1 MGRHRRARSDKSSP
15 RLHPA
20 SERKKYGGRGGEFGP
35 VHRYTGPEHSV
46 SDTEHA
52 ETTGKYN
59 QSTSSRQDL
68 SHCGRCLI
76 VLRLGEAAFVPEA
89 ATGGARKNE
98 EFKPQNAQPSGIAS
112 RVEQTN
118 ALHWIRSHLEV
129 HPDTSLPKQD
139 VFDEYKT
146 YCDNMKYRNLSP
158 ADFGKMMKMAFPN
171 LKARRLG
178 TRGNSKYCY
187 GGLRKKSELQP
198 PSFPSL
204 DLPSKSDQI
213 NSSTSLLQSLSCP
226 AEQNDDQI
234 VSAASYLICEW
245 AQGALKRSFDTV
257 LDLARYL
264 ILNNV
269 VSRASTAAFTVLHAG
284 DKATTSPR
292 AGSANGGASLKPLL
306 SPSPFGKPLD
316 AKQQLQRKIH
326 RKQQAEQLRKLREE
340 QGVPASQAAEQ
351 VTPPQTP
358 TNQGASFQL
367 PTNQVPV
374 SPIKQTN
381 QVAAVIIKVTNP
393 VTASSMNLTNQVP
406 ASSIAQ
412 ADKYETVTS
421 AKPSGSG
428 DENKHKT
435 QDKGPTTSKKGDQD
449 TGVSC
454 PLNSAPKTQDAS
466 KASAEAVNSGKVSKG
481 GKTATSS
488 AAGQA
493 KKTVAPGENK
503 TVVNSATVVLQ
514 GISETS
520 KTVSAGGVSPRD
532 SLTLTV
538 TSTTS
543 SSQGK
548 SSNSAFGKQAVKS
561 GRKESPGKV
570 TTQRTTPNVVVAPK
584 GSIPTIAV
592 TLPYIY
598 KLVSPVVT
606 TSSYSSTAPTTSLQ
620 LNAAVS
626 SQKPLSTA
634 VPVGTVLSTGT
645 APIIRVVSLATTG
658 APPASISS
666 ASGHLAALATR
677 QVATNQKPGT
687 AVVAIPQIY
696 TTTSES
702 TMAVPIATVTSSV
715 AKATEVTMVTTPS
728 LVSTTCKAK
737 IAVSAASEKRPASE
751 ASSPAKRL
759 AVSRV
764 VEDRTQSNSSQNRQR
779 TTPQSENTPQD
790 SSPCIQMVASTQ
802 PRQGLPHNSPLQVVN
817 VNTLVADSNR
827 LPQDAQPSNQSNGGE
842 LKLSM
847 PSQDLLSPNQEVR
860 NIMQQ
865 PSHLSSKMA
874 SSNLST
880 QGNRS
885 KGNTPLPEIAE
896 LVDYQYG
903 SNLSHTNTPTPRSN
917 LPSPCMEME
926 QAMRQQAPL
935 AQDTM
940 MAYTTLAQETQINI
954 QLQQKVVQD
963 AVDQVIQSTTPMS
976 TPRATPTQGM
986 GTPRATPTQE
996 MLTPRHTPTCMSMSA
1011 PNSIPP
1017 SPVDQ
1022 QEPFSFMPIQQNP
1035 VYDDGNMNINTSSPI
1050 KPMQRPRATHFN
1062 ANNSN
1067 SNPEW
1072 ADKQQGNTASSRQH
1086 PPPSYQETIAQ
1097 RNGSNNSSN
1106 VQKLGGGSVFRNPNE
1121 SAAVFR
1127 SPTNGQ
1133 DNIQQIRQRFI
1144 QERLGQNRFSNHP
1157 AYTMRRNPHRNL
1169 SGGSNSSLT
1178 SPLVSPC
1185 SSRSITPVSP
1195 IMEHGN
1201 QMDASYGSLNQS
1213 TGSRIH
1219 LPQSPIYPSG
1229 HAGVSYPVQNR
1240 NRHRNLSGSI
1250 LYSPHHQSSLSAQ
1263 LRAYT
1268 QQMHQQQQ
1276 HQQQQQ
1282 AVPTDQ
1288 QPPTTFRSQS
1298 VPLPELL
1305 NNIAGFNNYNQQ
1317 VNVNQDYTNMPSQ
1330 TNVGTYAAK
1339 RNLTELLEKESAQG
1353 YSDDP
1358 TYEDVS
1364 NALQANAGNYQ
1375 ENILQTDFQNG
1386 SQGQEEVQN
1395 QGYGVNQFGTQTW
1408 PSGGSGSTSPDLIN
1422 EIAANLA
1429 SMEEFSNLDSNS
1441 LFDPSKV
1448 PDSDTPSTLDD
1459 MTSLHDVGSFTEMCD
1474 DTGAQGCGGSV
1485 TGMDVMGGNGN
1496 FALTTSTGYGVQGW

>member
-1 MGRHRRARSDKSSP
+1 MGD
-15 RLHPA
+15 
-20 SERKKYGGRGGEFGP
+20 EGE
-35 VHRYTGPEHSV
+35 TA
-46 SDTEHA
+46 D
-52 ETTGKYN
+52 TTGTPDKN
-59 QSTSSRQDL
+59 TPSQQQNMQKRLENTISQSVQDKISAIVEDVSSFSDL
-68 SHCGRCLI
+68 EKL
-76 VLRLGEAAFVPEA
+76 LLYLKLP
-89 ATGGARKNE
+89 TGGARKHE
-98 EFKPQNAQPSGIAS
+98 EFKPQNAQPSSMAS

-118 ALHWIRSHLEV
+118 ALHWIRSHLEI

-204 DLPSKSDQI
+204 DLPSKSEQA
-213 NSSTSLLQSLSCP
+213 NTSTGLLQSLSCP

-234 VSAASYLICEW
+234 VSAASYLVCEW
-245 AQGALKRSFDTV
+245 AQGTLKRSFDTV

-292 AGSANGGASLKPLL
+292 AGSANGGSSLKPLL

-340 QGVPASQAAEQ
+340 QGAPASQAAEP

-358 TNQGASFQL
+358 TNQVVSFQL
-367 PTNQVPV
+367 PTNQVPA

-381 QVAAVIIKVTNP
+381 QVAAVMIKVTNP
-393 VTASSMNLTNQVP
+393 VTASPMTLTNQVP

-412 ADKYETVTS
+412 ADKDKTVTVTS
-421 AKPSGSG
+421 LKPSSSG
-428 DENKHKT
+428 DETKHET
-435 QDKGPTTSKKGDQD
+435 QDKGPTTSRKGDQG
-449 TGVSC
+449 TGVSSS
-454 PLNSAPKTQDAS
+454 LNNGSKTQDSS
-466 KASAEAVNSGKVSKG
+466 KASADAVNSGKELKG
-481 GKTATSS
+481 DIVATIS
-488 AAGQA
+488 AAGQT
-493 KKTVAPGENK
+493 KKMVAPGENM
-503 TVVNSATVVLQ
+503 SATIVLQ
-514 GISETS
+514 GISDTN
-520 KTVSAGGVSPRD
+520 KAVSAGGGSSRD

-538 TSTTS
+538 ASTTN
-543 SSQGK
+543 SSQGN
-548 SSNSAFGKQAVKS
+548 SLNSAFGKQAVKS
-561 GRKESPGKV
+561 GRKEATGQVSMQRAAVASVAV
-570 TTQRTTPNVVVAPK
+570 TPK

-592 TLPYIY
+592 TLPYFY

-606 TSSYSSTAPTTSLQ
+606 TSSCSSTTPTTSLQ

-626 SQKPLSTA
+626 SQNPLA
-634 VPVGTVLSTGT
+634 AAMPVGTVLSTGA

-658 APPASISS
+658 APSASVSS
-666 ASGHLAALATR
+666 ASGQLAALATR
-677 QVATNQKPGT
+677 QVAANQKPGT
-687 AVVAIPQIY
+687 AVVTLPQIY
-696 TTTSES
+696 TTTSE
-702 TMAVPIATVTSSV
+702 TAIAVPIATVTSV
-715 AKATEVTMVTTPS
+715 AKATSVTMATTSS
-728 LVSTTCKAK
+728 LVSATGKAK
-737 IAVSAASEKRPASE
+737 ATGTASEKRPASE
-751 ASSPAKRL
+751 AASPAKRL

-764 VEDRTQSNSSQNRQR
+764 GDERTTNSNTSQNRQKNVV
-779 TTPQSENTPQD
+779 QSENTPQEG
-790 SSPCIQMVASTQ
+790 SLCTETVASTQ
-802 PRQGLPHNSPLQVVN
+802 QRHGQPQNPPLQVVN
-817 VNTLVADSNR
+817 VNTLVANSNR
-827 LPQDAQPSNQSNGGE
+827 LPQEAPPSNQSYGGE
-842 LKLSM
+842 LKLTT

-865 PSHLSSKMA
+865 PSHPSSKMA
-874 SSNLST
+874 SSNPST
-880 QGNRS
+880 PGTRS
-885 KGNTPLPEIAE
+885 KGNTPLQEIAE
-896 LVDYQYG
+896 LVDCQYG
-903 SNLSHTNTPTPRSN
+903 ANLTSPLSHTNTPTPRSN
-917 LPSPCMEME
+917 LPSPVMEME
-926 QAMRQQAPL
+926 QATRQQVPL
-935 AQDTM
+935 GQDAM

-1011 PNSIPP
+1011 PNSVPP
-1017 SPVDQ
+1017 SPVDPR
-1022 QEPFSFMPIQQNP
+1022 EPFSFMPIQQNP
-1035 VYDDGNMNINTSSPI
+1035 VYDDANISMNTSSPI

-1072 ADKQQGNTASSRQH
+1072 ADKQQGNPSTSRPH

-1097 RNGSNNSSN
+1097 RSGGNNNGS
-1106 VQKLGGGSVFRNPNE
+1106 VQKLGGGSVFRNPNNPNE

-1133 DNIQQIRQRFI
+1133 DHIQQIRQRFI

-1157 AYTMRRNPHRNL
+1157 AYAMRRNPHRNL

-1185 SSRSITPVSP
+1185 SSRSVTPVSP
-1195 IMEHGN
+1195 IIEHGN
-1201 QMDASYGSLNQS
+1201 QMDTSYGGLNQNA
-1213 TGSRIH
+1213 GSRIH
-1219 LPQSPIYPSG
+1219 LPQSPIYP
-1229 HAGVSYPVQNR
+1229 AGQAGMGYPVQNR

-1263 LRAYT
+1263 LRA
-1268 QQMHQQQQ
+1268 
-1276 HQQQQQ
+1276 
-1282 AVPTDQ
+1282 
-1288 QPPTTFRSQS
+1288 SQS

-1305 NNIAGFNNYNQQ
+1305 NNLAGFNNYNQQ
-1317 VNVNQDYTNMPSQ
+1317 VNVNQDYTNMQNPA
-1330 TNVGTYAAK
+1330 NVGTYAAK

-1353 YSDDP
+1353 YSDDQ

-1386 SQGQEEVQN
+1386 GQGQDEAQN
-1395 QGYGVNQFGTQTW
+1395 QGYGVDQFGTQTW
-1408 PSGGSGSTSPDLIN
+1408 PTGGSGSASPDLIN

-1459 MTSLHDVGSFTEMCD
+1459 MTSLHDVGSFPEMCD
-1474 DTGAQGCGGSV
+1474 ETGAQGCGGSV
-1485 TGMDVMGGNGN
+1485 TGMDVIGGNGN

>member
-1 MGRHRRARSDKSSP
+1 MGDEGESPNQFTGTPDKNTPSQAQNMQKRLENTISQPVQDKISDIVKDVSS
-15 RLHPA
+15 
-20 SERKKYGGRGGEFGP
+20 F
-35 VHRYTGPEHSV
+35 
-46 SDTEHA
+46 SDLE
-52 ETTGKYN
+52 KLLLY
-59 QSTSSRQDL
+59 L
-68 SHCGRCLI
+68 KL
-76 VLRLGEAAFVPEA
+76 P
-89 ATGGARKNE
+89 TGGARKHD
-98 EFKPQNAQPSGIAS
+98 EFKPQNAQPSGTAS

-204 DLPSKSDQI
+204 DLPSKSDQQV
-213 NSSTSLLQSLSCP
+213 NSSASLLQSLSCP

-245 AQGALKRSFDTV
+245 AQGTLKRSFDTV

-340 QGVPASQAAEQ
+340 QGVPTSQAAEQ
-351 VTPPQTP
+351 VIPPQTP

-367 PTNQVPV
+367 STNQVPV

-381 QVAAVIIKVTNP
+381 QVAAVMIKVTNP
-393 VTASSMNLTNQVP
+393 VTASPMILTNQVP

-412 ADKYETVTS
+412 ADKDKTVTVTS
-421 AKPSGSG
+421 AKPSSSG
-428 DENKHKT
+428 DEIKHKT
-435 QDKGPTTSKKGDQD
+435 EDKGPTTSKKGDQG
-449 TGVSC
+449 TGVSSF
-454 PLNSAPKTQDAS
+454 LNSGPKTQDS
-466 KASAEAVNSGKVSKG
+466 RKASAEAVNSGKASQG
-481 GKTATSS
+481 DNFATSS
-488 AAGQA
+488 AAGQT
-493 KKTVAPGENK
+493 KKMVAPGEKK
-503 TVVNSATVVLQ
+503 TVVNPATIILQ
-514 GISETS
+514 GISDTS
-520 KTVSAGGVSPRD
+520 KTVSARVASSRD
-532 SLTLTV
+532 SMTLTV

-543 SSQGK
+543 SSQGN
-548 SSNSAFGKQAVKS
+548 SSNSAFGKQAGKS
-561 GRKESPGKV
+561 GGKEASGQV
-570 TTQRTTPNVVVAPK
+570 TTQRTAPNVVVAPK

-606 TSSYSSTAPTTSLQ
+606 TSSYSSTTPTTSLQ

-626 SQKPLSTA
+626 SQKPSTTA
-634 VPVGTVLSTGT
+634 MPAGTVLSTGA

-658 APPASISS
+658 APSASISS
-666 ASGHLAALATR
+666 ASGQLAALATR
-677 QVATNQKPGT
+677 QVATNQNPGT
-687 AVVAIPQIY
+687 AVVAVPQIY
-696 TTTSES
+696 TTSSE
-702 TMAVPIATVTSSV
+702 TTVAVPIASVTSV
-715 AKATEVTMVTTPS
+715 AKATSVTMTTTSS
-728 LVSTTCKAK
+728 LVSATCKAN
-737 IAVSAASEKRPASE
+737 VSMATPSEKRPTSE

-764 VEDRTQSNSSQNRQR
+764 GDDTWRTTNSNTPQNRQR
-779 TTPQSENTPQD
+779 TAPQSENKPQEG
-790 SSPCIQMVASTQ
+790 SLCTQIVAGTQ
-802 PRQGLPHNSPLQVVN
+802 QRQGLSHNPPLQVVN
-817 VNTLVADSNR
+817 VNTLVASSNR
-827 LPQDAQPSNQSNGGE
+827 LPQEAPPSNRSNSGE
-842 LKLSM
+842 LKLTA
-847 PSQDLLSPNQEVR
+847 PNQDLLSPNQEVR

-865 PSHLSSKMA
+865 PAHPSSKMA
-874 SSNLST
+874 SSNPST
-880 QGNRS
+880 PGNRS
-885 KGNTPLPEIAE
+885 NGNTPLQEITE
-896 LVDYQYG
+896 LVDCQYG
-903 SNLSHTNTPTPRSN
+903 SNLTSPLSHTNTPAPRSN

-926 QAMRQQAPL
+926 QALRQQTPL
-935 AQDTM
+935 GQDTM

-996 MLTPRHTPTCMSMSA
+996 MLTARHTPTCMSMSA

-1017 SPVDQ
+1017 SPVDA

-1035 VYDDGNMNINTSSPI
+1035 VYDDASINMNSSSPI

-1072 ADKQQGNTASSRQH
+1072 ADKQQGNPSSSRPH

-1097 RNGSNNSSN
+1097 RSGSNNSS
-1106 VQKLGGGSVFRNPNE
+1106 VQKLGGGSVFRNPNNPNE

-1133 DNIQQIRQRFI
+1133 DHIQQIRQRFI

-1157 AYTMRRNPHRNL
+1157 AYAMRRNPHRNL

-1201 QMDASYGSLNQS
+1201 QMDASYGGLNQNA
-1213 TGSRIH
+1213 GSRIH

-1229 HAGVSYPVQNR
+1229 HAGVSYSVQNR

-1268 QQMHQQQQ
+1268 QQMHQQQH

-1317 VNVNQDYTNMPSQ
+1317 VNVNQDYTNMQSQ
-1330 TNVGTYAAK
+1330 TNVGTYTAK

-1353 YSDDP
+1353 YSDDQ
-1358 TYEDVS
+1358 TYQDVS

-1386 SQGQEEVQN
+1386 GQGQEEVQN
-1395 QGYGVNQFGTQTW
+1395 QGYGVDQFGTQTW
-1408 PSGGSGSTSPDLIN
+1408 PTGGSGSASPDLIN

-1459 MTSLHDVGSFTEMCD
+1459 MTSLHDVGSFPEMCD